1 MVLCHVKGC
10 KYADYHVTNFHKC
23 GKCNNYGH
31 GQQEC
36 NNLDAL
42 RQLGFHYLD
51 KVPKDKKCKI
61 GGCKYKDRHT
71 TEGHVCSYCGSF
83 GIKNHIKNC
92 PKNGASIID
101 DPSYFGFHIQEE
113 VSKYEIKLNHYI
125 ELYAG
130 MGCMWYVRNNKNVL
144 EYLFMHSD
152 SWGQYGD
159 ESSDLPRYNA
169 FRENFELQKIID

>member
-1 MVLCHVKGC
+1 MVLCQVKGC
-10 KYADYHVTNFHKC
+10 KYADCHVTSFHKC
-23 GKCNNYGH
+23 GKCKNYGH

-36 NNLDAL
+36 DNANAL
-42 RQLGFHYLD
+42 KHLGFYYLD
-51 KVPKDKKCKI
+51 KVPKEKKCKI
-61 GGCKYKDRHT
+61 GGCKHKDKHT
-71 TEGHVCSYCGSF
+71 TEGHTCHYCGSF

-92 PKNGASIID
+92 PKNGASITD
-101 DPSYFGFHIQEE
+101 DPNNFGSIMHEDIT
-113 VSKYEIKLNHYI
+113 KYEIKLNHYI

-159 ESSDLPRYNA
+159 DSSDLPRYKA
-169 FRENFELQKIID
+169 FKENFELQKN

>member
-10 KYADYHVTNFHKC
+10 KYADYHVTSFHKC

-36 NNLDAL
+36 DDANAL
-42 RQLGFHYLD
+42 KHLGFYYLD

-61 GGCKYKDRHT
+61 GGCKHKDKHT
-71 TEGHVCSYCGSF
+71 TEGHTCHYCGSF

-92 PKNGASIID
+92 PKNGASITD
-101 DPSYFGFHIQEE
+101 DPNLGPPIQEDIT
-113 VSKYEIKLNHYI
+113 KYDIKLNHYI

-130 MGCMWYVRNNKNVL
+130 MGCMWYVRNNRNIL

-159 ESSDLPRYNA
+159 DSSDLPRYLA
-169 FRENFELQKIID
+169 FKENFELQKN

>member
-1 MVLCHVKGC
+1 MVLCYVKGC
-10 KYADYHVTNFHKC
+10 KYADFHVTSFHKSV
-23 GKCNNYGH
+23 KCNNFGH

-42 RQLGFHYLD
+42 KHLGFYYLD

-61 GGCKYKDRHT
+61 GGCKHKDKHT
-71 TEGHVCSYCGSF
+71 TEGHICHYCGSF

-101 DPSYFGFHIQEE
+101 DPNNFGSFMQEE
-113 VSKYEIKLNHYI
+113 VDKYDIKLNYYI

-159 ESSDLPRYNA
+159 DSSDLPRYLA
-169 FRENFELQKIID
+169 FKENFELQKT